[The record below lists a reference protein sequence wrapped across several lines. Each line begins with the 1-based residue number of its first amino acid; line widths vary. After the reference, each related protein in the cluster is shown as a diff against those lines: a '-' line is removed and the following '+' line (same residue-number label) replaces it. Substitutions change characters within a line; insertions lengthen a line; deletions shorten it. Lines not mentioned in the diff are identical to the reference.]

1 MILMAKKIIA
11 AVKKA
16 VKKAVVKKKVEKK
29 VEKKEVKIVPA
40 TCAACNGRGLESSYT
55 LCKQCHGNGTI

>member
-16 VKKAVVKKKVEKK
+16 VKKTVVKKK
-29 VEKKEVKIVPA
+29 KEVSLTECTV
-40 TCAACNGRGLESSYT
+40 CSGRGLETAET
-55 LCKQCHGNGTI
+55 LCKSCKGSGQV